1 MNCGRNYM
9 AINKQIE
16 RQGLNAEPQV
26 HFYPTV
32 RAGICDRCGVIDPN
46 VESVY
51 QYKLCEHYRGKQLA
65 CSYCPSS
72 THPDEV
78 IKHSILQV
86 MDSPDNANELVVVCN
101 TSECSEKHIKRF
113 RKNS

>member
-1 MNCGRNYM
+1 MP

-16 RQGLNAEPQV
+16 RKGSNASPLV
-26 HFYPTV
+26 GYYPTI

-46 VESVY
+46 VEGVY
-51 QYKLCEHYRGKQLA
+51 QYKLCEHYRGKQMA

-78 IKHSILQV
+78 IKHAILDV
-86 MDSPDNANELVVVCN
+86 FDSPSNPNELVVVCN
-101 TSECSEKHIKRF
+101 TSECVNKHYKRF
-113 RKNS
+113 QVNE